1 MKLKKFAAIDIGSN
15 AIRILIANI
24 IQTKNDIVFQ
34 KNSLIRSPVR
44 LGEDS
49 FSLGE
54 ISPKSLNRFVKTM
67 KAFKLLMN
75 IHGVSHYKAFATS
88 ALREANNSSH
98 VIKTV
103 KKKAGIKVE
112 IIDGTKEAEI
122 ISNSKISEFINTQKT
137 FLFVDVGGGSTE
149 FTFINEGIHIVSKS
163 FKIGTVRL
171 INNLIDDRVWIGIEN
186 WIKKNSMKYEKITL
200 MGSGGNINKLFK
212 LSNIKEGKPLS
223 KIHQPIADSEQLI
236 EASDKL
242 SQYMTKQEIKR
253 WVWTITTNNNL
264 SEFTEI
270 NKPSISNFE
279 NLYFRVE
286 TQTSAPIDDET
297 SIFFI
302 KIDVLPL
309 KEVWSKH
316 ILDSINSMSDNIL
329 NYKGLVEVKDF
340 LNRMDL

>member
-24 IQTKNDIVFQ
+24 IQTEHNVVFQ

-49 FSLGE
+49 FTLGE
-54 ISPKSLNRFVKTM
+54 ISPKSLKRFVKTM

-88 ALREANNSSH
+88 ALREANNSSY

-149 FTFINEGIHIVSKS
+149 FTFINEGNHVVSKS

-223 KIHQPIADSEQLI
+223 KI
-236 EASDKL
+236 KL
-242 SQYMTKQEIKR
+242 SQLFKQLEK
-253 WVWTITTNNNL
+253 
-264 SEFTEI
+264 
-270 NKPSISNFE
+270 
-279 NLYFRVE
+279 
-286 TQTSAPIDDET
+286 
-297 SIFFI
+297 
-302 KIDVLPL
+302 
-309 KEVWSKH
+309 
-316 ILDSINSMSDNIL
+316 L
-329 NYKGLVEVKDF
+329 NYEERVLKFELNPDRADVIVPAARIYLKALEWSGGQKIYVPRFGLSDGMIKYMYKSF
-340 LNRMDL
+340 NNRS

>member
-24 IQTKNDIVFQ
+24 IQTDHDVIFQ

-49 FSLGE
+49 FTLGE
-54 ISPKSLNRFVKTM
+54 ISPKSLKRFVKTM

-75 IHGVSHYKAFATS
+75 IHGVSYYKAFATS

-103 KKKAGIKVE
+103 KKKSGIKVE
-112 IIDGTKEAEI
+112 IIDGIKEAEI

-149 FTFINEGIHIVSKS
+149 FTFINEGNHIVSKS

-186 WIKKNSMKYEKITL
+186 WIKKNSMKYDKITL

-223 KIHQPIADSEQLI
+223 KI
-236 EASDKL
+236 KL
-242 SQYMTKQEIKR
+242 SQLFKQLEK
-253 WVWTITTNNNL
+253 
-264 SEFTEI
+264 
-270 NKPSISNFE
+270 
-279 NLYFRVE
+279 
-286 TQTSAPIDDET
+286 
-297 SIFFI
+297 
-302 KIDVLPL
+302 
-309 KEVWSKH
+309 
-316 ILDSINSMSDNIL
+316 L
-329 NYKGLVEVKDF
+329 NYEERVLKFELNPDRADVIVPAARIYLKALEWSGGQKIYVPRFGLSDGMIKYMYKSF
-340 LNRMDL
+340 NSRS

>member
-1 MKLKKFAAIDIGSN
+1 MNLKKFAAIDIGSN

-24 IQTKNDIVFQ
+24 IQTDHDVIFQ

-49 FSLGE
+49 FTLGE
-54 ISPKSLNRFVKTM
+54 ISPKSLKRFVKTM

-88 ALREANNSSH
+88 ALREANNSSY

-149 FTFINEGIHIVSKS
+149 FTFINEGNHIVSKS

-171 INNLIDDRVWIGIEN
+171 INNLIDDRVWVGIEK
-186 WIKKNSMKYEKITL
+186 WIKKNSMKYDKITL

-223 KIHQPIADSEQLI
+223 KI
-236 EASDKL
+236 KL
-242 SQYMTKQEIKR
+242 SQLFNQLEK
-253 WVWTITTNNNL
+253 
-264 SEFTEI
+264 
-270 NKPSISNFE
+270 
-279 NLYFRVE
+279 
-286 TQTSAPIDDET
+286 
-297 SIFFI
+297 
-302 KIDVLPL
+302 
-309 KEVWSKH
+309 
-316 ILDSINSMSDNIL
+316 L
-329 NYKGLVEVKDF
+329 NYEHRILKFELNPDRADVIVPAARIYLKALEWSGGQKIYVPRFGLSDGMIKYMYKNF
-340 LNRMDL
+340 NNRPNRE

>member
-24 IQTKNDIVFQ
+24 IQTEHNVVFQ
-34 KNSLIRSPVR
+34 RNSLIRSPVR

-49 FSLGE
+49 FTLGE
-54 ISPKSLNRFVKTM
+54 ISPKSLKRFVKTM

-88 ALREANNSSH
+88 ALREANNSSY

-122 ISNSKISEFINTQKT
+122 IFNSKIPEFINTQKT

-149 FTFINEGIHIVSKS
+149 FTFINEGNHVVSKS

-223 KIHQPIADSEQLI
+223 KI
-236 EASDKL
+236 KL
-242 SQYMTKQEIKR
+242 SQLFKQLEK
-253 WVWTITTNNNL
+253 
-264 SEFTEI
+264 
-270 NKPSISNFE
+270 
-279 NLYFRVE
+279 
-286 TQTSAPIDDET
+286 
-297 SIFFI
+297 
-302 KIDVLPL
+302 
-309 KEVWSKH
+309 
-316 ILDSINSMSDNIL
+316 L
-329 NYKGLVEVKDF
+329 NYEERVLKFELNPDRADVIVPAARIYLKALEWSGGQKIYVPRFGLSDGMIKYMYKSF
-340 LNRMDL
+340 NSRS

>member
-1 MKLKKFAAIDIGSN
+1 MNLKKFAAIDIGSN

-24 IQTKNDIVFQ
+24 IQTDHGVVFQ

-49 FSLGE
+49 FTLGE
-54 ISPKSLNRFVKTM
+54 ISPKSLKRFVKTM

-88 ALREANNSSH
+88 ALREANNSSY

-122 ISNSKISEFINTQKT
+122 IFNSKISEFINTRKT

-149 FTFINEGIHIVSKS
+149 FTFINEGNHVISKS

-171 INNLIDDRVWIGIEN
+171 INNLVDDRVWIGIEN
-186 WIKKNSMKYEKITL
+186 WIKKNSMKYDKITL

-223 KIHQPIADSEQLI
+223 KI
-236 EASDKL
+236 KL
-242 SQYMTKQEIKR
+242 SQLFMQLEK
-253 WVWTITTNNNL
+253 
-264 SEFTEI
+264 
-270 NKPSISNFE
+270 
-279 NLYFRVE
+279 
-286 TQTSAPIDDET
+286 
-297 SIFFI
+297 
-302 KIDVLPL
+302 
-309 KEVWSKH
+309 
-316 ILDSINSMSDNIL
+316 L
-329 NYKGLVEVKDF
+329 NYEERVLKFELNPDRADVIVPAARIYLKALEWSGGQKIYVPRFGLSDGMIKYMYKN
-340 LNRMDL
+340 LKNRP

>member
-24 IQTKNDIVFQ
+24 IQTEHNVVFQ

-49 FSLGE
+49 FTLGE
-54 ISPKSLNRFVKTM
+54 ISPKSLKRFVKTM

-88 ALREANNSSH
+88 ALREANNSSY

-122 ISNSKISEFINTQKT
+122 IFNSKISEFINTQKT

-149 FTFINEGIHIVSKS
+149 FTFINGGNHVVSKS

-223 KIHQPIADSEQLI
+223 KI
-236 EASDKL
+236 KL
-242 SQYMTKQEIKR
+242 SQLFKQLEK
-253 WVWTITTNNNL
+253 
-264 SEFTEI
+264 
-270 NKPSISNFE
+270 
-279 NLYFRVE
+279 
-286 TQTSAPIDDET
+286 
-297 SIFFI
+297 
-302 KIDVLPL
+302 
-309 KEVWSKH
+309 
-316 ILDSINSMSDNIL
+316 L
-329 NYKGLVEVKDF
+329 NYEERVLKFELNPDRADVIVPAARIYLKALEWSGGQKIYVPRFGLSDGMIKYMYKSF
-340 LNRMDL
+340 NSRS